1 MPPMVEVA
9 APPKVTYTLQV
20 EREFGRDPRL
30 APPWIT
36 ENTEMLAELAL
47 LSSTQ
52 PNPAYS
58 STSSAVQSMLT
69 LDDFEA
75 ALERARKHNRLVV
88 IKFYQ
93 ARCKA
98 CLNARAGYEKA
109 AKGPLAERADFYEV
123 DQSVGRLLC
132 TLAKIDQLPVAHVYS
147 GGQLVDT
154 RALHKPPLVRE
165 FVKSLTLHADGYSM

>member
-1 MPPMVEVA
+1 MEPERLARATLAPSPRMPHPS
-9 APPKVTYTLQV
+9 PSP
-20 EREFGRDPRL
+20 

-93 ARCKA
+93 V
-98 CLNARAGYEKA
+98 ARALEPLRSHPHIRTRLRF
-109 AKGPLAERADFYEV
+109 GPPPEPEPVPVPEPGALQGLPERARGVREGR
-123 DQSVGRLLC
+123 QGAAGRARRLLR
-132 TLAKIDQLPVAHVYS
+132 
-147 GGQLVDT
+147 GGPKR
-154 RALHKPPLVRE
+154 RASSVHPRQGSAPAGLR
-165 FVKSLTLHADGYSM
+165 G

>member
-1 MPPMVEVA
+1 
-9 APPKVTYTLQV
+9 
-20 EREFGRDPRL
+20 
-30 APPWIT
+30 
-36 ENTEMLAELAL
+36 MLAELAL

-93 ARCKA
+93 V
-98 CLNARAGYEKA
+98 ARALEPLRSPPHICTRLRS
-109 AKGPLAERADFYEV
+109 GPPPVPKPVPVPEPGALQSLPERACGIRE
-123 DQSVGRLLC
+123 GRQG
-132 TLAKIDQLPVAHVYS
+132 AA
-147 GGQLVDT
+147 G
-154 RALHKPPLVRE
+154 RARRFL
-165 FVKSLTLHADGYSM
+165 